1 MALTEHRLR
10 TTPAETR
17 DPGDHD
23 QISRRSALTLML
35 AWALL
40 LPLAL
45 VLEPAPAADAV
56 EPWWAYVVSMG
67 LLTGIIA
74 TFVGLQ
80 QRQRWGITASLA
92 ASSIFVAG
100 VFACPA
106 SGHHAFG
113 FWWIGEF
120 AASLAV
126 LALSGVAYFRASS
139 R

>member
-1 MALTEHRLR
+1 
-10 TTPAETR
+10 
-17 DPGDHD
+17 
-23 QISRRSALTLML
+23 ML
-35 AWALL
+35 AWAVL

-45 VLEPAPAADAV
+45 VLEPTPAAGAAQ
-56 EPWWAYVVSMG
+56 PWWAYVVSMG
-67 LLTGIIA
+67 LLTGIVA

-113 FWWIGEF
+113 LWWVGEF
-120 AASLAV
+120 AASLVV
-126 LALSGVAYFRASS
+126 LGLSGVAYMRASS